1 MAWFD
6 PTRAWPVFMTFTRGR
21 QQDQKPLF
29 TVRAVVFANG
39 VLDRLT
45 VDTGLV
51 QITADLQALEMH
63 KQPVCP
69 RS

>member
-1 MAWFD
+1 
-6 PTRAWPVFMTFTRGR
+6 MTFTPARK
-21 QQDQKPLF
+21 QDQKPLF
-29 TVRAVVFANG
+29 SVKLVVFANG

-51 QITADLQALEMH
+51 QVTADLQELKMGVA
-63 KQPVCP
+63 PVCP

>member
-1 MAWFD
+1 
-6 PTRAWPVFMTFTRGR
+6 VFMTFTRGR

-29 TVRAVVFANG
+29 SLKTVVFANG

-51 QITADLQALEMH
+51 QVSADLQELKMGTA
-63 KQPVCP
+63 PVCP

>member
-1 MAWFD
+1 MS
-6 PTRAWPVFMTFTRGR
+6 FTRGR
-21 QQDQKPLF
+21 QQNQKPLF
-29 TVRAVVFANG
+29 TVKGVVFANG

-51 QITADLQALEMH
+51 QVTADLQEL
-63 KQPVCP
+63 KLGTTSNCP